1 MISQA
6 NRLAQSNGSN
16 MSCFNWICILFFLG
30 LINFIIGLNA
40 MNKFL
45 SQNKSFNT
53 YQDLEQFKSMVR
65 KQMYQALVQIVF
77 LGGMAILGIVG
88 FLIGKMNTF
97 EFLMFLIFNGINVG
111 AGKYGKETERRIRTL
126 SIENLNI
133 RAEYNSICKT
143 WGRKAFPSF

>member
-1 MISQA
+1 
-6 NRLAQSNGSN
+6 
-16 MSCFNWICILFFLG
+16 
-30 LINFIIGLNA
+30 

-133 RAEYNSICKT
+133 RAEYNSICKR
-143 WGRKAFPSF
+143 WGRKAFPNF